1 MAYFFQHPVH
11 TVNAREFI
19 GESETE
25 AYEILTEW
33 GFDADEIFNLA
44 YEGHVFQKDP
54 GEVLNNEEA

>member
-44 YEGHVFQKDP
+44 YEGHVFKTD
-54 GEVLNNEEA
+54 